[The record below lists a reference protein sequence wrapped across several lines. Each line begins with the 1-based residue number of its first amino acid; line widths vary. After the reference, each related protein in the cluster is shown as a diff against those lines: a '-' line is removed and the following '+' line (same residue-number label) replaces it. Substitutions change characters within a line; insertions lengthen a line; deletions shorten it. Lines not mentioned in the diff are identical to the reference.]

1 MPDEK
6 RLGRG
11 LASLLGRS
19 SAEGDTGQ
27 GEESL
32 GEVDVARIRPNPLQP
47 RSRMPEEEM
56 VELAASIRANGLL
69 QPVVVREAGD
79 GYQLIAG
86 ERRWQAA
93 QRAGLKRIP
102 VVIRNVTDEEMLSLA
117 LVENLQRVDLNPID
131 KARAFSGLME
141 RFNLTQE
148 DTAQRIGKERSTVA
162 NFIRLLDLPAE
173 IQEHVSRGTVSM
185 GHARALLALKSTTAQ
200 IRLCDRIIREK
211 LSVRDVER
219 AVRRADAPKAGPKTT
234 DPAIREL
241 EDRLRRRLGA
251 KVEVV
256 RGKKGGR
263 ITVHYADNDDLD
275 RLLDV
280 FGV

>member
-19 SAEGDTGQ
+19 SGEDDTGLD
-27 GEESL
+27 GGAL
-32 GEVDVARIRPNPLQP
+32 GEVDIARIRPNPLQP
-47 RSRMPEEEM
+47 RSRMLEGEM
-56 VELAASIRANGLL
+56 ADLVASIRANGLL

-79 GYQLIAG
+79 GYELIAG

-93 QRAGLKRIP
+93 QRAGLARIP
-102 VVIRNVTDEEMLSLA
+102 VVVRNVTDEEMLSLA

-148 DTAQRIGKERSTVA
+148 DAAQRIGKDRSTVA

-185 GHARALLALKSTTAQ
+185 GHARALLALASATAQ

-211 LSVRDVER
+211 LSVRDIER
-219 AVRRADAPKAGPKTT
+219 AVRRTGTQKTRAKSV
-234 DPAIREL
+234 DPAIREI
-241 EDRLRRRLGA
+241 EDRLRRRLSA
-251 KVEVV
+251 KVEILKG
-256 RGKKGGR
+256 RKGGR
-263 ITVHYADNDDLD
+263 VIVHYADNDDLD
-275 RLLDV
+275 RLLEA
-280 FGV
+280 FGA

>member
-1 MPDEK
+1 VPDEK

-19 SAEGDTGQ
+19 AAEDDTGP
-27 GEESL
+27 GDESL

-56 VELAASIRANGLL
+56 AELAASIRANGLL

-79 GYQLIAG
+79 GYELIAG

-131 KARAFSGLME
+131 KARAFSNLME

-148 DTAQRIGKERSTVA
+148 DTAQRIGKDRSTVA

-185 GHARALLALKSTTAQ
+185 GHARALLALKSTAAQ
-200 IRLCDRIIREK
+200 IRLCVRIIREK
-211 LSVRDVER
+211 LSVRDIER
-219 AVRRADAPKAGPKTT
+219 AVRRADVPKAGPKIA
-234 DPAIREL
+234 DPAVREI
-241 EDRLRRRLGA
+241 EDRLRRCLGA
-251 KVEVV
+251 KIEVA
-256 RGKKGGR
+256 RGKKGGK
-263 ITVHYADNDDLD
+263 IIVHYADNDDLD
-275 RLLDV
+275 RLLDML
-280 FGV
+280 GA

>member
-1 MPDEK
+1 VPDEK

-19 SAEGDTGQ
+19 AAEDDTGP
-27 GEESL
+27 GDESL

-56 VELAASIRANGLL
+56 AELAASIRANGLL

-79 GYQLIAG
+79 GYELIAG

-131 KARAFSGLME
+131 KARAFSNLME

-148 DTAQRIGKERSTVA
+148 DTAQRIGKDRSTVA

-185 GHARALLALKSTTAQ
+185 GHARALLALKSTAAQ
-200 IRLCDRIIREK
+200 IRLCVRIIREK
-211 LSVRDVER
+211 LSVRDIER
-219 AVRRADAPKAGPKTT
+219 AVRRADVPKAGPKIA
-234 DPAIREL
+234 DPAVREL
-241 EDRLRRRLGA
+241 EERLRRRLGA
-251 KVEVV
+251 KVEVA
-256 RGKKGGR
+256 RSKKGGK
-263 ITVHYADNDDLD
+263 IIVHYADNDDLD
-275 RLLDV
+275 RLLDML
-280 FGV
+280 GA